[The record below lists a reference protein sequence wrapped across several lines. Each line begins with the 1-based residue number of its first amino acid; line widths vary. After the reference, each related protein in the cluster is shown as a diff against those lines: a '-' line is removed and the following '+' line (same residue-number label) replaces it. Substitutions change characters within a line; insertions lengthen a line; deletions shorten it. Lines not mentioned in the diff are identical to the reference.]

1 MVVAVAL
8 ALPSGAQ
15 AGGSA
20 AVTITSCKRDALTV
34 AGKLAMTGSEA
45 RRVRGATLELRF
57 QALPLFGLPRS
68 AAWHAAGKRSAA
80 SSQEAFNGLAA
91 DDWVGVMSWR
101 FKKAR
106 KTVASGIE
114 RSQPVR
120 VGRTRGRA
128 HCTVAEGLKPVDKTP
143 PVLSIL
149 PADDRWYHA
158 PAPVQ
163 LRADDDFSGVKSV
176 RYSVDGAPKTQI
188 PNGSAFTIP
197 TEGAH
202 TVEWEATDVAGNTAT
217 RSAVVRVDAAPPAK
231 PVITKP
237 SIVTADTTPNFEWAA
252 STDSGSGVRGYL
264 LTIKRSDGS
273 VAAFRAVQANT
284 TSVPDVAA
292 LADGETYTAVVTA
305 VDNTVDNAWT
315 ADSDPLT
322 FRVDTHPDVSSP
334 QDGAVLAFGAKKSPV
349 AVNFDRPVD
358 PSTRGG
364 VTLSRDSA
372 GGTSIPVSGPTCSS
386 PCTSIS
392 FTPTDANGLPEG
404 RYTLAVNVKS
414 DEGIVMQKTFKF
426 AVPDPGNEDP
436 NASTQSMC
444 STILLNPS
452 IQENVQTTASGETVL
467 ASFVYSVPSGSV
479 GRVQVLEAGSP
490 LASSPPLD
498 ATGNGTRQKL
508 SFTLSGPAL
517 HTLNLE
523 YCLTSGSGPLSLSDI
538 WASRAP

>member
-101 FKKAR
+101 FKKA
-106 KTVASGIE
+106 
-114 RSQPVR
+114 
-120 VGRTRGRA
+120 
-128 HCTVAEGLKPVDKTP
+128 
-143 PVLSIL
+143 LSIL